1 MKRERLTPKKSGPRY
16 IGTGINEP
24 HWLRKCELAFLRT
37 GKLNLSSVAEPDL
50 SLIKTRSTLKELNIS
65 RCKLTS
71 LDGLAYQ
78 PNIKLLNADS
88 SQLSNMKNFNSIAS
102 CSMYVLKGT
111 PLSKQP
117 NYLIGLI
124 IFAGDEKIIVDGKKV
139 ANHWYKKAESYPS
152 FTRNLLN
159 AGWNIEY
166 PCPTNDVFREV
177 CRQYNVEYVED
188 SDQDPVIN
196 MNYNEFDEEE
206 EPANYLE
213 LIDMLMDRHNECI
226 NEASRN
232 FKLLDMTDDT
242 FTVEIRDLLESKRN
256 IRFQDDG
263 DLDLQIVSAVRALCI
278 YRNTNQSS

>member
-37 GKLNLSSVAEPDL
+37 GKLNLSNVAEPDL

-65 RCKLTS
+65 RSKLTS
-71 LDGLAYQ
+71 LEGLAYQ
-78 PNIKLLNADS
+78 PNINLFNADS
-88 SQLSNMKNFNSIAS
+88 SQLSSMKNFSSIARA
-102 CSMYVLKGT
+102 SMYVLKGT

-124 IFAGDEKIIVDGKKV
+124 ILSEEKIIVDGKHV
-139 ANHWYKKAESYPS
+139 ANHWYKKAEGYPS

-159 AGWNIEY
+159 AGWKIEY
-166 PCPTNDVFREV
+166 PCPSNEVLREV
-177 CRQYNVEYVED
+177 CRQFNVEYVED

-196 MNYNEFDEEE
+196 MNYNQYDEEE

-213 LIDMLMDRHNECI
+213 LIDMLMNRHNECI

-232 FKLLDMTDDT
+232 FKLLDMTDET
-242 FTVEIRDLLESKRN
+242 FAQEIRDLLESRRHT
-256 IRFQDDG
+256 IFQDDG
-263 DLDLQIVSAVRALCI
+263 DIDLQIVTAVRQLCI
-278 YRNTNQSS
+278 HRNPNPST